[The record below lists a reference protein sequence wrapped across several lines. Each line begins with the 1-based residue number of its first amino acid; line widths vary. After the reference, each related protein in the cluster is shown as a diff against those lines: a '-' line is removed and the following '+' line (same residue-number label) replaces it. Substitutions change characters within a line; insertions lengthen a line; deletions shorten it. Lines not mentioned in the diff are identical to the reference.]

1 MSRIAYVNGRYLP
14 HREACVHIEDR
25 GYQFADGVYEVVYV
39 SRGRLVDEARH
50 LERLERSLG
59 ELAIAMPMARGPLS
73 VVMRQ
78 VIAKN
83 RVRDGIVYLQVT
95 RGVAPRDHAFPDK
108 VRPALVVTARRMAGP
123 SAGAME
129 EGVRVITVPDQ
140 RWPRCDIKS
149 ISLLPNVL
157 AKQAAHEAGAFEAW
171 QVDAEGQVTEGGSTN
186 AWIIDAEGR
195 LRTRQLGRAILPG
208 ITRAAVMDLLAEA
221 GVEALEAP
229 FSVDEAKAAREA
241 FLTST
246 TSFVLPVVRIDEAV
260 VGDGKPGPLSRR
272 LGALYARHM
281 AGGEAPAEAA
291 E

>member
-1 MSRIAYVNGRYLP
+1 MAT
-14 HREACVHIEDR
+14 C
-25 GYQFADGVYEVVYV
+25 DGVYEVVYV

-59 ELAIAMPMARGPLS
+59 ELAIAMPMARGPLG

-83 RVRDGIVYLQVT
+83 RVRDGIAYLQVT

-108 VRPALVVTARRMAGP
+108 TRPALVVTARRMAGP
-123 SAGAME
+123 SAAAME
-129 EGVRVITVPDQ
+129 EGVRVVSVPDQ

-157 AKQAAHEAGAFEAW
+157 AKQAAREAGAFEAW
-171 QVDAEGQVTEGGSTN
+171 QVDAEGRVTEGSSTN

-195 LRTRQLGRAILPG
+195 LRTRQLSRAILPG

-229 FSVDEAKAAREA
+229 FSLDEAKAAREA

-246 TSFVLPVVRIDEAV
+246 TSFVLPVVQIDDAV

-281 AGGEAPAEAA
+281 AGDEALVEAA

>member
-14 HREACVHIEDR
+14 HRAACVHIEDR

-59 ELAIAMPMARGPLS
+59 GLEIAMPMARGPLS
-73 VVMRQ
+73 VVMGQ

-123 SAGAME
+123 SVRAME
-129 EGVRVITVPDQ
+129 AGVRVVSVPDQ

-171 QVDAEGQVTEGGSTN
+171 QVDAEGRVTEGSSTN

-195 LRTRQLGRAILPG
+195 LRTRQLSRAILPG
-208 ITRAAVMDLLAEA
+208 ITRAAVMDLLTEA

-229 FSVDEAKAAREA
+229 FSLDEAKAAREA

-246 TSFVLPVVRIDEAV
+246 TSFVLPVVQIDDAV
-260 VGDGKPGPLSRR
+260 VGDGTPGPLSRK

-281 AGGEAPAEAA
+281 AGDDAPAEAA